1 MNFGAY
7 TMEEHEEHES
17 CGPKGPRAPEFA
29 AKFLDKRGL
38 LSLLLHRLL
47 PRAIRHSFRHRPI
60 VTIGSDYPT
69 INET

>member
-29 AKFLDKRGL
+29 AKFLDKRCL

-47 PRAIRHSFRHRPI
+47 AARDTSLIQTSTHR
-60 VTIGSDYPT
+60 YYWL
-69 INET
+69 